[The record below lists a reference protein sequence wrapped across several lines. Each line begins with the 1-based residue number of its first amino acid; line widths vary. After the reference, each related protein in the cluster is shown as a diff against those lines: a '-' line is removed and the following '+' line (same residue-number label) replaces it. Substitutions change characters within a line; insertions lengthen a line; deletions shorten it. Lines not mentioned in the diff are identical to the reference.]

1 MENESTTV
9 GDPTQFMH
17 VETPE
22 PHRSRTKS
30 LIKAHPEVRK
40 LIGRNIWSAALG
52 AGIVLGQCGIAFAL
66 GHAPY
71 SYWPAALAIAWGLGA
86 FANHALYVLIHEGT
100 HDLVFRGRF
109 SNKAFVIFCDLPNL
123 LPGAIAFRHYH
134 LRHHSHPGTLGVDA
148 DLASPWEVRLIG
160 RRMVSKV
167 LWLFAFP
174 IFQALRPLQ
183 VETAGLIEPWLVA
196 NIAANAAFVV
206 AAWFVVGPLGV
217 AYLLASF
224 WFSVGLHPLGARWT
238 ALYAAGEIPEAEIPD
253 DGENGIGDLLTA
265 SPMHRA
271 IAGSTAY
278 KQMMYRDPRFLRYRL
293 MLNYTYLH
301 LSRLGVPGLTR
312 YLLCHLAANAVEE
325 VYGVSA
331 LQLVL
336 ATVAAEPMSL

>member
-1 MENESTTV
+1 MENESTKV

-71 SYWPAALAIAWGLGA
+71 SYWPVALAIAWGLGA

-148 DLASPWEVRLIG
+148 DLASQWEVRLIG
-160 RRMVSKV
+160 RRMVSKA

-174 IFQALRPLQ
+174 VFQALRPLK

-224 WFSVGLHPLGARWT
+224 WFSVGLHPLGARWIQEHYT
-238 ALYAAGEIPEAEIPD
+238 LDTKQETRSYYGPINILSLNVGYHNEHHDLPSVPWNRLPKLTDAAPEF
-253 DGENGIGDLLTA
+253 
-265 SPMHRA
+265 
-271 IAGSTAY
+271 
-278 KQMMYRDPRFLRYRL
+278 YRDLRCVRSLSGLLVEFLMDRRYSL
-293 MLNYTYLH
+293 A
-301 LSRLGVPGLTR
+301 SRIVR
-312 YLLCHLAANAVEE
+312 DRR
-325 VYGVSA
+325 
-331 LQLVL
+331 
-336 ATVAAEPMSL
+336 